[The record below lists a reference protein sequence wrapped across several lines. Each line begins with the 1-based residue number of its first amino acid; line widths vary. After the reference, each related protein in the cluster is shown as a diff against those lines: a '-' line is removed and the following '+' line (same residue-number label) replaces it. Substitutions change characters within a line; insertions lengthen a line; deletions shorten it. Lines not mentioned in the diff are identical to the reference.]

1 LAATSFALLIGGR
14 AIWMMQKR
22 RVIMGYDK
30 KQNILLI
37 INPIAGRKEAKKI
50 LYKIV
55 DFLCRN
61 ECKTTIYTTSRKGE
75 ATNIVMEHARDS
87 QKIICVGGDG
97 TLHEVLTGLKIM
109 DLYVPVGY
117 IPTGTTNDLARA
129 LKLPIKTSKAIET
142 AVFGQIR
149 DHDIGAFNEGQCFS
163 YVASFG
169 AFTNAAYSTPQWL
182 KNMVGHAAYIFK
194 GILSIPEIQ
203 SHAVKIVADG
213 KEISGD
219 FVFGSVSNS
228 TVIAGLIKLPK
239 LDIRFDDGKF
249 EVLLIKTPKN
259 RKELRAIVH
268 GLRHQHYDERYVYY
282 FKAKELTFS
291 FKENTAWTVDGEFA
305 GAHENV
311 CIMNL
316 QRKAQV
322 IVPLGV

>member
-1 LAATSFALLIGGR
+1 MWVAGMAYIRKLR
-14 AIWMMQKR
+14 AMMR
-22 RVIMGYDK
+22 CVK
-30 KQNILLI
+30 KQNILLV
-37 INPIAGRKEAKKI
+37 INPIAGRKEAKRI

-75 ATNIVMEHARDS
+75 ATNIVIEHAGDS
-87 QKIICVGGDG
+87 QRIICVGGDG
-97 TLHEVLTGLKIM
+97 TLHEVLTGLKTM

-129 LKLPIKTSKAIET
+129 LKLPIKTHKAIET

-149 DHDIGAFNEGQCFS
+149 DHDLGTFNDDQCFS

-169 AFTNAAYSTPQWL
+169 AFTNAAYSTPQWM
-182 KNMVGHAAYIFK
+182 KNMIGHAAYIFK
-194 GILSIPEIQ
+194 GILSIAEIQ

-213 KEISGD
+213 KKICGD

-268 GLRHQHYDERYVYY
+268 GLRHQHYDERYVRY
-282 FKAKELTFS
+282 FKAKELSFS
-291 FKENTAWTVDGEFA
+291 FIESTAWTVDGEFA
-305 GAHENV
+305 GAHVDV
-311 CIMNL
+311 CIKNL

-322 IVPLGV
+322 VVPLGV